1 MKHIS
6 LQPQSAESCRR
17 LFVREHAKFI
27 HSSYVIAED
36 LGKKVTLNEFDYTIV
51 GLWDIIGF
59 KRNILVKE
67 VGKETSYAFAD
78 SKVIAE
84 ALGFTNYRNLVTG
97 VQVPYDMAAEF
108 RIKKSQHKS
117 MLIAQEALEVQEAL
131 DKENAKAKIADELFE
146 SIDDESDEDFLVD
159 EDDDKEDDKDQYE
172 DDLDENPE
180 DEDEDIDPL
189 VKALR
194 QSDDNEDYY
203 NED

>member
-36 LGKKVTLNEFDYTIV
+36 LGKTVTFNELDYTIV

-59 KRNILVKE
+59 KRNILIKE

-84 ALGFTNYRNLVTG
+84 GLGFTNYRNLVTG
-97 VQVPYDMAAEF
+97 VQVNYDMAAEY
-108 RIKKSQHKS
+108 RIKKANKFK
-117 MLIAQEALEVQEAL
+117 LEALEAL
-131 DKENAKAKIADELFE
+131 EDIDPVVVDEFE
-146 SIDDESDEDFLVD
+146 SIDDEDEEVIVT
-159 EDDDKEDDKDQYE
+159 EDDDNTTIDDDSYE
-172 DDLDENPE
+172 DDLEKNPE
-180 DEDEDIDPL
+180 DDDEEVDPL

-194 QSDDNEDYY
+194 QADDNEDYY
-203 NED
+203 NDNENE

>member
-1 MKHIS
+1 M
-6 LQPQSAESCRR
+6 
-17 LFVREHAKFI
+17 
-27 HSSYVIAED
+27 AED
-36 LGKKVTLNEFDYTIV
+36 LGKTATINDLDYTV
-51 GLWDIIGF
+51 AGLWDIIGF
-59 KRNILVKE
+59 KRIILVKE

-84 ALGFTNYRNLVTG
+84 GLGFTNYRNLVTG

-131 DKENAKAKIADELFE
+131 DKENAKAKIAEDLFE
-146 SIDDESDEDFLVD
+146 SIDDESDEDFLED
-159 EDDDKEDDKDQYE
+159 EDDKEDDKDQYE
-172 DDLDENPE
+172 NDLDANPE

>member
-1 MKHIS
+1 
-6 LQPQSAESCRR
+6 
-17 LFVREHAKFI
+17 VREHAKFI

-36 LGKKVTLNEFDYTIV
+36 LGKKVTINELDYTIV

-159 EDDDKEDDKDQYE
+159 EDDKEDDKDLFEE
-172 DDLDENPE
+172 DLEVNPE